1 MGIHVPPRRRVS
13 LLLLVVKA
21 EYRKYRRR
29 RQPTPVKSVW
39 VVRRSD
45 GKHWAGPYR
54 WQGRTFTNRD
64 DCCYKWGTR
73 EAAESAVLWSGIDNV
88 TVQQIH

>member
-1 MGIHVPPRRRVS
+1 MGINVPPRCRVS

-29 RQPTPVKSVW
+29 RTVQPVKGVW

-45 GKHWAGPYR
+45 GAYWAGPYR
-54 WQGRTFTNRD
+54 WQGKTFTRRED
-64 DCCYKWGTR
+64 FYYKWGTR

-88 TVQQIH
+88 TVQQIQ